1 MAKSKL
7 MVRRKNA
14 TILASTQTVK
24 DALRRAQA
32 LAETYMRENQNDPRV
47 DEIQKIVNHL
57 SSIMRKTSQEMRADG
72 VTSIEDYFDDAKS
85 QQAAV
90 IKREVNMIAKMHDE
104 QRGQSAGPATPQD
117 QGVGYVPD
125 NAVAEQGIHA
135 SVKQADGAGFVTDR
149 DEQGEAKAP
158 EVVTVPRL
166 AKKKKKE
173 AEEPAPVA
181 PVGAPPTD
189 QVP

>member
-7 MVRRKNA
+7 IGSRTQKKA
-14 TILASTQTVK
+14 TILASMQTVK
-24 DALRRAQA
+24 DAIRRAQ
-32 LAETYMRENQNDPRV
+32 LLGETWFAANQSDPRV
-47 DEIQKIVNHL
+47 DELERIVSHL
-57 SSIMRKTSQEMRADG
+57 SSILKKTPQQMRADG
-72 VTSIEDYFDDAKS
+72 VTSVEDYFDDAKS
-85 QQAAV
+85 QQVAQT

-104 QRGQSAGPATPQD
+104 QRGQSAQPATPQD

-125 NAVAEQGIHA
+125 SAVSQQGVRA

-158 EVVTVPRL
+158 EVVEIPRL

-173 AEEPAPVA
+173 A
-181 PVGAPPTD
+181 
-189 QVP
+189 

>member
-72 VTSIEDYFDDAKS
+72 VTSIEDYFDDAKATEVA
-85 QQAAV
+85 QT

-104 QRGQSAGPATPQD
+104 QRGQSAQPTTTPQERA
-117 QGVGYVPD
+117 VGYVPD
-125 NAVAEQGIHA
+125 
-135 SVKQADGAGFVTDR
+135 
-149 DEQGEAKAP
+149 
-158 EVVTVPRL
+158 
-166 AKKKKKE
+166 
-173 AEEPAPVA
+173 
-181 PVGAPPTD
+181 
-189 QVP
+189 